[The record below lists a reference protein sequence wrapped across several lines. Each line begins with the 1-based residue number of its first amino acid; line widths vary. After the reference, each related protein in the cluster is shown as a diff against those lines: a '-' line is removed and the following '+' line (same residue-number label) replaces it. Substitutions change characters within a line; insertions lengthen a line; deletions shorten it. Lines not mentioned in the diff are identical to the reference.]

1 MHHRTP
7 VATHRHRAAAR
18 QERSLIPVKFVGSY
32 PAVDFRLAPVRPEI
46 CFLGRSNVG
55 KSSLINAFAGQKT
68 LARTSR
74 TPGKTRMCNVFD
86 VDGRFYLVDLPGYGY
101 SRVGM
106 AERQGMQALVQRYLT
121 ERQTLRGAVWLL
133 DMRRD
138 PSAEDHAVGELLA
151 ARGVPV
157 LVAITKADKLAR
169 SHRQERL
176 RTIGGAVGMP
186 EDQCVLTSARTQ
198 SGIDDLRDSVFAF
211 VGQGAAGSAE
221 QAPGEQP

>member
-1 MHHRTP
+1 
-7 VATHRHRAAAR
+7 
-18 QERSLIPVKFVGSY
+18 
-32 PAVDFRLAPVRPEI
+32 
-46 CFLGRSNVG
+46 
-55 KSSLINAFAGQKT
+55 
-68 LARTSR
+68 
-74 TPGKTRMCNVFD
+74 MCNVFD